1 MYLAQAA
8 ALAQLDRIEEA
19 EEAMQQYEENRPE
32 DCNVVGVMQAYAR
45 MCARSEDADRWLE
58 GFRKAGLEI

>member
-19 EEAMQQYEENRPE
+19 EEAVQQFEKYRPE
-32 DCNVVGVMQAYAR
+32 GCNVVAVMQAYAR
-45 MCARSEDADRWLE
+45 MCARSDDADRWLE